1 MSLIRTIETTSFST
15 FSSKRLKRTFQ
26 WNSINGHRSVSPEP
40 IPKKSRIELHE
51 FQTEER
57 QLSSFTI
64 PAQQTVL
71 LLHGKG
77 QRYVLEPNYIVP
89 NIKNDDELLIKV
101 QYIGLN
107 PIDWKSA

>member
-1 MSLIRTIETTSFST
+1 M
-15 FSSKRLKRTFQ
+15 
-26 WNSINGHRSVSPEP
+26 
-40 IPKKSRIELHE
+40 
-51 FQTEER
+51 
-57 QLSSFTI
+57 
-64 PAQQTVL
+64 L

-77 QRYVLEPNYIVP
+77 QRYVLESNYTVQ